1 VARGACAPDRPGAAD
16 VARAY
21 GVAVVG
27 GGSDTTEGLRSR
39 VVQGRPNWWVILA
52 VSLALMALLVATS
65 GSSPHP
71 ARHGGALASATT
83 GGRHPGDA
91 APSRSGPTSVQTNA
105 TTTST
110 PHPVTV
116 QPAGSGSSLP
126 PSGTPGAGTSSA
138 TGPSVTA
145 ATTTT
150 AITTTTTTTTSAA
163 ASQPADRMQTQGY
176 LDPPLQTSNGYG
188 FTGTGAMQISV
199 LWSGTTYLTM
209 SISCPNGNQNVGGTS
224 AMEASLPDATG
235 NCRATVGEPSS
246 ESAALTYTI
255 TIGPAGA

>member
-1 VARGACAPDRPGAAD
+1 VT
-16 VARAY
+16 RAY
-21 GVAVVG
+21 GVPVVG

-71 ARHGGALASATT
+71 LRHGGALASATA
-83 GGRHPGDA
+83 GGPRHGDA
-91 APSRSGPTSVQTNA
+91 AHDQGGPTRVHVN
-105 TTTST
+105 
-110 PHPVTV
+110 
-116 QPAGSGSSLP
+116 
-126 PSGTPGAGTSSA
+126 
-138 TGPSVTA
+138 A

-150 AITTTTTTTTSAA
+150 TTAVPHPPPVTPATSGPSLLSAGSPGAGTPPATGPSTTTTSLATTTTTTTASPA

-176 LDPPLQTSNGYG
+176 LDPPLQASNGYG

-255 TIGPAGA
+255 TIGPAGG

>member
-1 VARGACAPDRPGAAD
+1 
-16 VARAY
+16 
-21 GVAVVG
+21 
-27 GGSDTTEGLRSR
+27 

-71 ARHGGALASATT
+71 VRRGGALASARA
-83 GGRHPGDA
+83 GGPRRGDA
-91 APSRSGPTSVQTNA
+91 APGQAGSTRVQAGA
-105 TTTST
+105 TTTSV
-110 PHPVTV
+110 PHPAPVTPTTSGPSLV
-116 QPAGSGSSLP
+116 STGPPAGAP
-126 PSGTPGAGTSSA
+126 PD
-138 TGPSVTA
+138 TGP

-150 AITTTTTTTTSAA
+150 TVAATTTTTTTSPA

-188 FTGTGAMQISV
+188 FTGTGAMQIAV

-209 SISCPNGNQNVGGTS
+209 SISCPGGNQNVGGTS

-235 NCRATVGEPSS
+235 SCRATVSEPSS

-255 TIGPAGA
+255 TIGPAGG

>member
-1 VARGACAPDRPGAAD
+1 MT
-16 VARAY
+16 RAY

-71 ARHGGALASATT
+71 ARHGGALASATA
-83 GGRHPGDA
+83 GGPRHRDA
-91 APSRSGPTSVQTNA
+91 APGPSGPSGSSGSSGSTRVQPNA
-105 TTTST
+105 ASTTTSAPHTAPAT
-110 PHPVTV
+110 P
-116 QPAGSGSSLP
+116 AASGSSLL
-126 PSGTPGAGTSSA
+126 STGSLGVGTPPAS
-138 TGPSVTA
+138 GPSVT
-145 ATTTT
+145 TTTMAT
-150 AITTTTTTTTSAA
+150 ATTTTTSPA

-188 FTGTGAMQISV
+188 FTGTGSMQISV

-209 SISCPNGNQNVGGTS
+209 SISCPNGSQNVGGTS

-235 NCRATVGEPSS
+235 NCRATVSEPSS

-255 TIGPAGA
+255 AIGPAGG